1 MNKGTK
7 MYKITK
13 SNKLKNVCYDIR
25 GPIYEEAKRL
35 EEEGYRLIKLNIGN
49 PAPFG
54 LETPEE
60 ITRDVIRNYS
70 EADGYTLSSGLFSA
84 RKAVMHECQKK
95 NIKNVNIDDIYI
107 GNGVSELIGISMQA
121 LLNDGDEILIPT
133 PDYPLWTASAT
144 LSGGKAIHYKCN
156 EDNNWY
162 PDLDDIESKITKTTK
177 AIVVINPNNP
187 TGSLYPVEILN
198 GIIDIARKHSLI
210 IYADEIYD
218 KILYTGEHT
227 SIASLAEDIFF
238 VTFNGLSKSYRAA
251 GHRAGWM
258 ILSGEKSI
266 AKDYIEGITMLS
278 NMRLCSNV
286 PGQLGI
292 QTALG
297 GFQSIFELTKKGG
310 RLYESMNYCYDR
322 LIQIP
327 GISCTKP
334 DGALYCF
341 PKIDVDMYS
350 IESDSEFI
358 KDLLIETKVLLVQ
371 GSGFNVKTPDHF
383 RIIFLADIKLLKE
396 ALDRI
401 EKYLKKR
408 RQMVLKQTNA

>member
-1 MNKGTK
+1 

-60 ITRDVIRNYS
+60 ITRDVIRNFS
-70 EADGYTLSSGLFSA
+70 EADGYCASNGLFAA
-84 RKAVMHECQKK
+84 RKAIMHECQK
-95 NIKNVNIDDIYI
+95 NFIKNVDVEDIFI

-121 LLNDGDEILIPT
+121 LLNDGDEILIPE

-144 LSGGKAIHYKCN
+144 LSGGKAIHYKCD
-156 EDNNWY
+156 EENNWN
-162 PDLDDIESKITKTTK
+162 PNLADIESKITKTTK

-187 TGSLYPVEILN
+187 TGSLYPLEILE
-198 GIIDIARKHSLI
+198 GIIKIAREHSLI

-218 KILYTGEHT
+218 KITYGGKHT
-227 SIASLAEDIFF
+227 SIASLADDIFF

-251 GHRAGWM
+251 GYRSGWM
-258 ILSGEKSI
+258 ILSGNRQI
-266 AKDYIEGITMLS
+266 AKDYIEGILMLS

-286 PGQLGI
+286 PGQLAI

-297 GFQSIFELTKKGG
+297 GYQSINELIEKGG
-310 RLYESMNYCYDR
+310 RLYESMNYCYER
-322 LIQIP
+322 LINIP
-327 GISCTKP
+327 GITCTKP
-334 DGALYCF
+334 EAALYCF
-341 PKIDVDMYS
+341 PKIDIKMYG
-350 IESDSEFI
+350 ITNDSEFI
-358 KDLLIETKVLLVQ
+358 KDLLLETKVLLVQ
-371 GSGFNVKTPDHF
+371 GSGFNLKTPDHF
-383 RIIFLADIKLLKE
+383 RIIFLADTKLLKE

-401 EKYLKKR
+401 ESYLSR
-408 RQMVLKQTNA
+408 RKQMVLKQSKA

>member
-1 MNKGTK
+1 

-25 GPIYEEAKRL
+25 GLIYEEAKRL

-60 ITRDVIRNYS
+60 ITRDVIRNFS
-70 EADGYTLSSGLFSA
+70 EADGYSLSNGLFAA

-95 NIKNVNIDDIYI
+95 HIKGVDVEDIFI

-121 LLNDGDEILIPT
+121 LLNDGDEILIPA

-144 LSGGKAIHYKCN
+144 LSGGKVIHYKCDEEN
-156 EDNNWY
+156 SWY
-162 PDLDDIESKITKTTK
+162 PCLEDIESKITKTTK

-187 TGSLYPVEILN
+187 TGSLYPKEILEGIVEI
-198 GIIDIARKHSLI
+198 ARRHSLI

-218 KILYTGEHT
+218 KITYGGVHT
-227 SIASLAEDIFF
+227 SIASLADDVFC
-238 VTFNGLSKSYRAA
+238 VTFNGLSKAYRAA
-251 GHRAGWM
+251 GYRSGWM
-258 ILSGEKSI
+258 ILSGDKVM
-266 AKDYIEGITMLS
+266 AKDYIDGITMLS

-286 PGQLGI
+286 PGQLAI

-297 GFQSIFELTKKGG
+297 GYQSIEALIAPGG
-310 RLYESMNYCYDR
+310 RLYEQMNYCYER
-322 LIQIP
+322 LIKIP
-327 GISCTKP
+327 GITCTKP
-334 DGALYCF
+334 EGALYCF
-341 PKIDVDMYS
+341 PRIDTKMYG
-350 IESDSEFI
+350 IESDTEFI
-358 KDLLIETKVLLVQ
+358 KDMLIETKVLLVQ
-371 GSGFNVKTPDHF
+371 GSGFNMSGPDHF
-383 RIIFLADIKLLKE
+383 RIIFLADTKVLKE

-401 EKYLKKR
+401 ENYLAR
-408 RQMVLKQTNA
+408 RRKNILAKQ

>member
-1 MNKGTK
+1 

-60 ITRDVIRNYS
+60 ISRDVIRNFS
-70 EADGYTLSSGLFSA
+70 EADGYCQSNGLFSA

-95 NIKNVNIDDIYI
+95 KIENVDVEDIYI

-121 LLNDGDEILIPT
+121 LLNDGDEILVPA

-144 LSGGKAIHYKCN
+144 LSGGKVIHYKCD
-156 EDNNWY
+156 EDNLWY
-162 PDLDDIESKITKTTK
+162 PDLDDIESKVTKTTK
-177 AIVVINPNNP
+177 GIVVINPNNP
-187 TGSLYPVEILN
+187 TGSLYPKKILE
-198 GIIDIARKHSLI
+198 GIVDIARRHSLI
-210 IYADEIYD
+210 IFADEIYD
-218 KILYTGEHT
+218 KITYGHEHI
-227 SIASLAEDIFF
+227 SIASLCDDIFC

-251 GHRAGWM
+251 GYRAGWM
-258 ILSGEKSI
+258 ILSGDKAI

-278 NMRLCSNV
+278 NMRLCANV

-297 GFQSIFELTKKGG
+297 GFQSIYELTKKGG
-310 RLYESMNYCYDR
+310 RLYEQKKYCTER
-322 LIQIP
+322 LNSIE
-327 GISCTKP
+327 GITCVEPKA
-334 DGALYCF
+334 ALYCF
-341 PKIDVDMYS
+341 PKIDTELYG
-350 IESDSEFI
+350 IENDTEFI
-358 KDLLIETKVLLVQ
+358 RDLLIETKVLLVQ
-371 GSGFNVKTPDHF
+371 GSGFNMSTPEYF
-383 RIIFLADIKLLKE
+383 RIIYLADIKILKE

-401 EKYLKKR
+401 EHYLEKR
-408 RQMVLKQTNA
+408 KVHVAKVKV